1 MDSCDEFILQDFK
14 NQEEQFE
21 KEPID
26 IIREYLIR
34 IGMSEDYLKFLER
47 WRDDRT
53 VLSHFQECMKN
64 NEKTISEWNSLLMSN
79 NPLNDN
85 MYDDM

>member
-1 MDSCDEFILQDFK
+1 
-14 NQEEQFE
+14 
-21 KEPID
+21 
-26 IIREYLIR
+26 
-34 IGMSEDYLKFLER
+34 MSEDYLKFLER